1 MTKFYLLTGDIGGTN
16 SRISLYD
23 PAIKEPLFVH
33 FFRNAEH
40 LPEKSLSDPNAFA
53 QNILTPFLRDHCG
66 SIFETGESIAINAC
80 LASAGLV
87 QGNAVRLTNL
97 GNLLIDGNA
106 IASSTTNR
114 YLESIVS
121 CRIVNDFVAQGY
133 GCLTLTQ
140 DEVIYLSGPYENLQH
155 LPEGPKVCV
164 GAGTGLGE
172 CYLTPSP
179 SGYVCHPSE
188 GGHVEYAPRSE
199 LQQKLWSFLCKKFQI
214 SRVSVERVVS
224 GTGLVNVY
232 EFLTNTFYD
241 KIDMTLHKEFEKT
254 DPDQRARVVATGAHN
269 DSQLAKQAMQ
279 ILMQAYGAEVGSS
292 AIKWIPHGGLFVT
305 GGLTPKNLS
314 FVKGPDF
321 MDAYR
326 DKGRVSPLLE
336 KIPLFA
342 VLGEDLG
349 IRGVHKVALQE
360 YEQSKGRMPAK
371 PETASRVP
379 WMSYTLIGLLG
390 AASGIFLSRTQFS
403 KKILS
408 FK

>member
-23 PAIKEPLFVH
+23 PTKKEPLFVH

-40 LPEKSLSDPNAFA
+40 LPADTHGDSDAFA
-53 QNILTPFLRDHCG
+53 RNILTPFLRDHCG
-66 SIFETGESIAINAC
+66 SIFDTEESVTIIAC

-87 QGNAVRLTNL
+87 QDNAVKLTNL
-97 GNLLIDGNA
+97 GNLLIDGSA
-106 IASSTTNR
+106 IASSTSDK
-114 YLESIVS
+114 YLKSIVS
-121 CRIVNDFVAQGY
+121 CHIINDFVAQGY

-140 DEVIYLSGPYENLQH
+140 DEVVYLSGPYKYLKD

-179 SGYVCHPSE
+179 EGYVCFPSE

-232 EFLTNTFYD
+232 EFLTNTFNNQ
-241 KIDMTLHKEFEKT
+241 IDMVLHKEFEKT
-254 DPDQRARVVATGAHN
+254 DYDQRARVVAAGAHS
-269 DSQLAKQAMQ
+269 DSLLAKQAMQ
-279 ILMQAYGAEVGSS
+279 IMMQAYGAEVGSS

-349 IRGVHKVALQE
+349 IRGVHQVAMQE
-360 YEQSKGRMPAK
+360 YQRSKGEMPRK
-371 PETASRVP
+371 QESPNSP
-379 WMSYTLIGLLG
+379 LMSIALAGAIGSI
-390 AASGIFLSRTQFS
+390 AGIVFTRARLS
-403 KKILS
+403 KKL
-408 FK
+408 F

>member
-1 MTKFYLLTGDIGGTN
+1 MTRFYLLTGDIGGTN
-16 SRISLYD
+16 ARISLYD
-23 PAIKEPLFVH
+23 PTKKEPLFVH

-40 LPEKSLSDPNAFA
+40 LPAETHDDSNAFA
-53 QNILTPFLRDHCG
+53 QKILTPFLKDHCR
-66 SIFETGESIAINAC
+66 SIFDTGDSVAIIAC

-87 QGNAVRLTNL
+87 QDNAVKLTNL

-106 IASSTTNR
+106 IASSTSNQ
-114 YLESIVS
+114 YLKSIVS

-140 DEVIYLSGPYENLQH
+140 DEVVYLSGPYTKLKD

-172 CYLTPSP
+172 CYLTPS
-179 SGYVCHPSE
+179 SAGYVCFPSE

-214 SRVSVERVVS
+214 TRVSVERVVS

-232 EFLTNTFYD
+232 EFLTSTFYD
-241 KIDMTLHKEFEKT
+241 QIDMAVHKEFEKT
-254 DPDQRARVVATGAHN
+254 DYDQRARVVAEGAHN
-269 DSQLAKQAMQ
+269 GSSLANKAMQ

-321 MDAYR
+321 MEAYR

-336 KIPLFA
+336 NIPLFA
-342 VLGEDLG
+342 VKGENLG
-349 IRGVHKVALQE
+349 IRGVHQVALQE
-360 YEQSKGRMPAK
+360 YLQSKGEVPRK
-371 PETASRVP
+371 PKSDSLP
-379 WMSYTLIGLLG
+379 WISIALAGAIGSI
-390 AASGIFLSRTQFS
+390 AGILFSRTRLS
-403 KKILS
+403 K
-408 FK
+408 

>member
-1 MTKFYLLTGDIGGTN
+1 MPKFYLLTGDIGGTN

-23 PAIKEPLFVH
+23 PANKEPLFVY

-40 LPEKSLSDPNAFA
+40 LPERTHGDSNAFA
-53 QNILTPFLRDHCG
+53 QNILTPFLKDHCG
-66 SIFETGESIAINAC
+66 SIFETGNSIAINAC

-87 QGNAVRLTNL
+87 QGNAVKLTNL

-106 IASSTTNR
+106 IASSTANC
-114 YLESIVS
+114 YLKSIVS

-140 DEVIYLSGPYENLQH
+140 DEVVYLSGPCKDLKD

-172 CYLTPSP
+172 CYLTPSLA
-179 SGYVCHPSE
+179 GYVCYPSE

-214 SRVSVERVVS
+214 TRVSVERVVS

-232 EFLTNTFYD
+232 EFLTSTFYD
-241 KIDMTLHKEFEKT
+241 QIDMAVHKEFEKT
-254 DPDQRARVVATGAHN
+254 DYDERARVVAVGAHS
-269 DSQLAKQAMQ
+269 DSLLAKQAMQ

-314 FVKGPDF
+314 FVKGTDF
-321 MDAYR
+321 MEAYR

-349 IRGVHKVALQE
+349 IRGVHQVAMQE
-360 YEQSKGRMPAK
+360 YQQSIGGVPRKR
-371 PETASRVP
+371 ESYLLP
-379 WMSYTLIGLLG
+379 WMSIALAGVVG
-390 AASGIFLSRTQFS
+390 AASGILFSRTRMS
-403 KKILS
+403 K
-408 FK
+408 